1 MNTSVLRH
9 LVGILLILP
18 ELKRGGDL
26 AEHIAQRAV
35 SNLGCEMTPLSR
47 GIVQRM
53 AEVAREMWSEAA
65 KAYRARDSRS
75 ASLAEDDEE
84 LDILHDR
91 LTGKKQPSSVTCAP
105 IDT

>member
-53 AEVAREMWSEAA
+53 AESRGRCGA
-65 KAYRARDSRS
+65 KRPRPTAPEIPEVRPWPKTTKSLTYSTIASPAKSSRA
-75 ASLAEDDEE
+75 
-84 LDILHDR
+84 
-91 LTGKKQPSSVTCAP
+91 V
-105 IDT
+105 